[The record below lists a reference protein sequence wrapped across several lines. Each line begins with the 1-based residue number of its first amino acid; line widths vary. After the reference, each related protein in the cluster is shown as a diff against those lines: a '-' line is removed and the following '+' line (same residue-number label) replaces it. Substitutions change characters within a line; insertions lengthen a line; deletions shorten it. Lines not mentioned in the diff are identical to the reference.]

1 MHLFSTV
8 TGRGHCWFT
17 QFCRGHDILT
27 GGNVIICHGYKILIS
42 GNVILTRGNVIFT
55 FTFMHLADDFIQSDL
70 QWIQSIIVFVH
81 MCVPWELNPQ
91 PFVLLTQCST
101 TEPQEYCLSHEIDKP
116 TWPQQPG
123 IIRDGFIHILFW
135 IKKLFYYYRN
145 YYIIKL
151 IYWP

>member
-1 MHLFSTV
+1 MKYPLDTLLAQYWIINNIFYNTVHLFSTV
-8 TGRGHCWFT
+8 TGRGRFWFT
-17 QFCRGHDILT
+17 RICRGHDILT
-27 GGNVIICHGYKILIS
+27 
-42 GNVILTRGNVIFT
+42 RGNVI

-70 QWIQSIIVFVH
+70 QWIQAIIFFVS

-91 PFVLLTQCST
+91 PFALLTQCSNHWAT
-101 TEPQEYCLSHEIDKP
+101 GILCRGHEIDKP

-123 IIRDGFIHILFW
+123 IIRDRFIHILFL
-135 IKKLFYYYRN
+135 INTLLYYYRI